1 MKPSSRIQGFVKYR
15 LQTRVLSILF
25 RFCIILLFV
34 GKFCWVVLSH
44 FIRKIIAYWPIV
56 ICLTEHSLSSCIG
69 TSTSILI
76 LALFI
81 WILFFYRFN
90 FCMSASVRKY
100 IIYTILILIIEH
112 WSNCGDDGFFLLFLL
127 CVLYF
132 FIFFICFVFSFSFYR
147 IFHLFKRICLF

>member
-1 MKPSSRIQGFVKYR
+1 MLKPSSRIQGFVKYR

-34 GKFCWVVLSH
+34 GKFCWVALSH

-81 WILFFYRFN
+81 WVLLFSFFIFACLQLSENILFT
-90 FCMSASVRKY
+90 Y
-100 IIYTILILIIEH
+100 IMIIIIIEQ
-112 WSNCGDDGFFLLFLL
+112 WSNCDDDGIFFFFL
-127 CVLYF
+127 
-132 FIFFICFVFSFSFYR
+132 
-147 IFHLFKRICLF
+147 